1 MALREFSGEGIY
13 DGYPIVKANAS
24 HVNHLQNNLRDSD
37 VRECI
42 IHGATPFRALMAGLR
57 EPKGESYTVIVNR
70 RPALMFGCNPICD
83 NMIGKIWALGSYDI
97 NKIQRKF
104 LKWCNPVVDYYQ
116 KQYYQLENV
125 VPADHAHTLAWLDFV
140 GFEILD
146 PPVMVNGF
154 QVLRFVRCKGKEIL
168 LNKEYSP
175 VVS

>member
-13 DGYPIVKANAS
+13 DGYPIVKANTS

-57 EPKGESYTVIVNR
+57 EPKGESYTVIVHR
-70 RPALMFGCNPICD
+70 RPALMFGCSPICD

-97 NKIQRKF
+97 NKIQREF
-104 LKWCNPVVDYYQ
+104 LKWCNPVVDYFQ